1 MPDKPMDVDFII
13 IVDINIMSQM
23 EWLLLMQVTDFQLV
37 CVWCCVNVFV
47 TQQQILQF
55 GGE

>member
-23 EWLLLMQVTDFQLV
+23 EWLLEMQVTDFQLV
-37 CVWCCVNVFV
+37 CVWCSVNVFV

>member
-23 EWLLLMQVTDFQLV
+23 EWLLEMQVTDFQLV